1 MVDLV
6 TSSGGV
12 ALALRSLL
20 APGIFAARCLKR
32 LPATVGVPRPRRSLT
47 LAAKMFLDEVFFLSE
62 VISAGLISPAD
73 TPRLMAEV
81 EAGLAL
87 YERRGWLEDPAA
99 FHIDPPAPA
108 TCSYQPPQR
117 AWIPGFRDI
126 TFDHLTF
133 ESGYAPH
140 AEEPGR
146 DRWLGYE
153 AVQTTHAWLLKHPGT
168 PRPWLVCVH
177 GYRMGFPLADLLAF
191 PTNWFHR
198 ELGLNL
204 AFPVLPLHGPRK
216 VGRRTGDGVF
226 SGEILDTVHMQ
237 AQAVWD
243 IRRLVRWLRA
253 EGAPAVGVYGLSLG
267 GYTTALLA
275 SVEAGLDCVVAGIP
289 HADYADLARWN
300 MPSLILRLATHLPF
314 DWEAV
319 AHLFRVVSPLA
330 IAPRVPRDRRYLF
343 AASADRLVPP
353 RHARDL
359 WLHWDCPRA
368 TWYEGSHVSFGW
380 EADVYALLGEAL
392 RASGLATTGPLTSGA
407 PPASPHP
414 AAS

>member
-1 MVDLV
+1 M
-6 TSSGGV
+6 

-32 LPATVGVPRPRRSLT
+32 LPATVGVPRPRHSLA
-47 LAAKMFLDEVFFLSE
+47 LAAKMLLDEVFFVTE
-62 VISAGLISPAD
+62 VISAGLVSAAD
-73 TPRLMAEV
+73 TPRLMTEV
-81 EAGLAL
+81 TAAL
-87 YERRGWLEDPAA
+87 DLYDRRGWLEDPAA
-99 FHIDPPAPA
+99 FHLDPPAPD
-108 TCSYQPPQR
+108 TWSYRTPRR
-117 AWIPGFRDI
+117 AWIPGLRDVA
-126 TFDHLTF
+126 FDHLTF

-153 AVQTTHAWLLKHPGT
+153 AVRTAHAWLLRHPGR

-191 PTNWFHR
+191 PTEWFHHD
-198 ELGLNL
+198 LGLNL

-216 VGRRTGDGVF
+216 VGWRTGDGVF
-226 SGEILDTVHMQ
+226 SGEILDTIHMQ

-243 IRRLVRWLRA
+243 IRRLLRWLGA

-275 SVEAGLDCVVAGIP
+275 SVEDGLDCVVAGIP

-300 MPSLILRLATHLPF
+300 MPSLLLRLAARLPF
-314 DWEAV
+314 DWGEAERV
-319 AHLFRVVSPLA
+319 FRVVSPLA
-330 IAPRVPRDRRYLF
+330 IAPRVPRARRYLF

-359 WLHWDCPRA
+359 WLHWERPRA
-368 TWYEGSHVSFGW
+368 AWYEGSHVSFGW
-380 EADVYALLGEAL
+380 EREVYALLGEAL
-392 RASGLATTGPLTSGA
+392 RASGLS
-407 PPASPHP
+407 
-414 AAS
+414 AAAA